1 MSLVK
6 DPRLRQIAKQICRD
20 LRKNQTKAELTF
32 WDAVRNRKILG
43 YKFYRQYPLF
53 FDYMGKET
61 FFVADFFCFEKRL
74 VIELNGK
81 IHNYQL
87 GRDRLREYLIY
98 MLGIEVVRYRNDE
111 IENNLDMV
119 LERLKFKLR

>member
-1 MSLVK
+1 MSLTN
-6 DPRLRQIAKQICRD
+6 DPRLRKIAKQICRD
-20 LRKNQTKAELTF
+20 LRNNQTKAELTF
-32 WDAVRNRKILG
+32 WNAVRNRKILG

-53 FDYMGKET
+53 FDYLGKET

-74 VIELNGK
+74 VIELDGK

-87 GRDRLREYLIY
+87 GRDKLREYLIK
-98 MLGIEVVRYRNDE
+98 MMGIEVVRYRNDE

>member
-1 MSLVK
+1 MSLTN

-32 WDAVRNRKILG
+32 WNAVRKRKILG

-53 FDYMGKET
+53 FDYKGKET

-74 VIELNGK
+74 VIDLDGK

-87 GRDRLREYLIY
+87 GRDKLREHLIN

-119 LERLKFKLR
+119 LEKLKFKLR